1 MNEMKKTGISLGI
14 LALALSAGFKAN
26 AQTGKTQADLP
37 AAAQTFINTNFA
49 GQTISYLSVDKDRKS
64 TEYDVRL
71 SGGTSFEFDDNG
83 NWEEIDGNKTALP
96 ASVLPNGIADYIN
109 KSYAG
114 QNVVK
119 IEKEKKK
126 YEVELGDGTE
136 LEFDLN
142 GKFLKVD

>member
-1 MNEMKKTGISLGI
+1 MKKMKKTGIGLGI
-14 LALALSAGFKAN
+14 LALALSAGFEAN
-26 AQTGKTQADLP
+26 AQTSKNQTDLP
-37 AAAQTFINTNFA
+37 AAAQTFITNNFA
-49 GQTISYLSVDKDRKS
+49 GQTISSLNVDKDRKS

-71 SGGTSFEFDDNG
+71 SGGASFEFDENG

-96 ASVLPNGIADYIN
+96 VSVLPQGIADYIN